1 MDRIKFTIDGLYIS
15 KPGKST
21 DSTNI
26 NDFVFHPNQNSMSV
40 VGQGELV
47 FSGSGTQYVSFSN
60 PNGLIPYITL
70 KGSDGVTAF
79 YSTYCA
85 IATPPWN
92 QARIIVRDGVART
105 VTYTIFV

>member
-40 VGQGELV
+40 VG
-47 FSGSGTQYVSFSN
+47 
-60 PNGLIPYITL
+60 NG
-70 KGSDGVTAF
+70 GG
-79 YSTYCA
+79 
-85 IATPPWN
+85 
-92 QARIIVRDGVART
+92 R
-105 VTYTIFV
+105 